1 MWWHVAHVDPEAPK
15 PSEASTIDLS
25 LSKKIRLAH
34 SESGEMPPLEVQSF
48 LRFKKLVDVLCQ
60 HHLKILQKISEARSP
75 PLLPR
80 ASRSTNSHGWES
92 QNTLA
97 EGNRTAWQCS
107 LLPSLFNI
115 IPPIQHMVFRR
126 IWTVGVLTSAYVA
139 VLQAT
144 TCVISWSSWSLKT
157 YRNVCDVLGLSNR
170 IF

>member
-1 MWWHVAHVDPEAPK
+1 MWRHVAHVDPEAPK

-34 SESGEMPPLEVQSF
+34 RDLVKCHLSCNPFSI
-48 LRFKKLVDVLCQ
+48 LRSLFDVLWQ
-60 HHLKILQKISEARSP
+60 HHLKILQKIFEARST

-80 ASRSTNSHGWES
+80 ASRRTNSHGSES

-115 IPPIQHMVFRR
+115 IPPIHLWFFAVFELR
-126 IWTVGVLTSAYVA
+126 A
-139 VLQAT
+139 
-144 TCVISWSSWSLKT
+144 
-157 YRNVCDVLGLSNR
+157 
-170 IF
+170 F